1 MDILTAIQ
9 ANLLSPAVL
18 FFVLGLIAAVM
29 NLPPYEYTTGNALRT
44 GGSAYVWARNLLANR
59 LYRTPVVFLEPY
71 VMNSEPVW
79 LRVQAG
85 DCEGEIM
92 LAGALRRS
100 IYREYADAVAEGLRA
115 YYTKLRTQK
124 K

>member
-29 NLPPYEYTTGNALRT
+29 NLPPYDYTTGNALST
-44 GGSAYVWARNLLANR
+44 GGSAYVWARNLLANW
-59 LYRTPVVFLEPY
+59 LYHAQVAFLEPY
-71 VMNSEPVW
+71 VMNSKPVW

-85 DCEGEIM
+85 DYEGEIM